1 MSSKRVYW
9 IEGDG
14 IGPEIWRAARPVI
27 DAALAKESD
36 MRIEWVELLA
46 GEKATAETGSPLPEE
61 TMNALR
67 TADFAMKGPLGTP
80 VGTGIRSLNVA
91 LRQTLDLY
99 ACIRPVRHFEGL
111 ETPVKHPERV
121 NMVIFRENTED
132 VYAGIE
138 YAAQTPEAKK
148 LIAFLREEF
157 GVTKIREEAAVGIK
171 PMSEFGS
178 KRLVRRAL
186 RFALDTGSK
195 SLTLVHKGNIMKFTE
210 GGFRQW
216 GYDVAAQEFGDLTCT
231 EKEPVE
237 GRLVVKDRIAD
248 AMFQEA
254 LLRPEQYQILATPNL
269 NGDYISDALAAQVGG
284 LGLAPGVNMSDSLAF
299 YEATPGTAPTIAGQD
314 KANPGSVILCGA
326 LMLEQMGVPAAAE
339 RIRNAMSKAIAGRA
353 VTVDLAAQV
362 EGARVVGIRRDH
374 RRLPVGSRV
383 IALSSYIREEGRIPA
398 GMALPPFVSRP
409 VIAGDLQERRM
420 VSLEKLLLYIPL
432 AALLVMLPGPDFAL
446 IVRTSLTE
454 GRSSGQAAA
463 CGVALGIMVHTSAA
477 MLGISAVI
485 AQSVTLFTLLR
496 YAGAAYLFWMGIHAL
511 RAGREVTAAVVRH
524 GGQKEEVQPV
534 RGLRRR
540 AFRQGFLTNALNP
553 KAVVFF
559 LTMLPQFLDPH
570 AALWPQFLE
579 LGGIMAFFCLGW
591 FVLLASLLHRI
602 RRLFARPSFQAWLH
616 RLTGLIF
623 ICFAFRLALEK
634 I

>member
-299 YEATPGTAPTIAGQD
+299 YEATHHRRSGQGQPRQRDPVRRPDAGTD
-314 KANPGSVILCGA
+314 
-326 LMLEQMGVPAAAE
+326 
-339 RIRNAMSKAIAGRA
+339 GRA
-353 VTVDLAAQV
+353 RGCRAHPQRHEQGHRRPRRHRGSGRPGGRRPRGGLP
-362 EGARVVGIRRDH
+362 GIRRDH

-383 IALSSYIREEGRIPA
+383 IVLSSYIREEGRIPA
-398 GMALPPFVSRP
+398 GRALPPFVSRP

-420 VSLEKLLLYIPL
+420 VSLENLLLYIPL

-524 GGQKEEVQPV
+524 GGQEEEVQPV